1 MPLLIETTKQI
12 DIDPEVHKHDE
23 WIETNQFYIILLA
36 TFIIYILRKPLLYLI
51 GLFIKLSLFLT
62 ILYFGYKLL

>member
-23 WIETNQFYIILLA
+23 WIEANQFYIILLA

-51 GLFIKLSLFLT
+51 GFFIKLSLFLT